1 MELAAP
7 LRTLED
13 AVAWLHECGFCLFQ
27 PHTAPVVAPDLLT
40 AVAGSSEQARMS
52 LRFVDDPD
60 KRLARDL
67 VFRMLRDRA
76 AYVAPFNESNQLL
89 IAPTELPYF
98 YALVGERNPKQP
110 PDAGPRGE
118 HLLVRHTFELLEKGG
133 PATVQQLHFQLGK
146 GVSETAVDRALHDL
160 WTKFRVCQIERNA
173 AQQPVWDL
181 LFHWAPEPVNQ
192 GRQLSSAEALSALMS
207 RYLETVVAAE
217 TGDVENFF
225 GHFIP
230 RSRVQEI
237 VRAMLGQRQFSYLR
251 LGQKILV
258 RMTPPP
264 EPDSREA
271 SRQRYLEKPKLEP
284 RVWKEKRP
292 KGEWRPK
299 SRFNRGPRPEFTR
312 GPKTEFKP
320 GASQEVRPPQSES
333 KPEFKRGPR
342 PEFKRGPRTEFKRGP
357 RPEFSRGPGA
367 KGRPARPPF
376 GARRERPEGQASD
389 RPPRFER
396 GARPEFKRG
405 PRPEFKRGPRPEFK
419 RGPRDV
425 RPGKFARNDRDRGPS
440 RDGENR
446 GARGKS
452 FGGPSK
458 FGEKKFGAKKFG
470 GKKFGGKP
478 FGAKAS
484 GGKSFGGKKFGGK
497 PFGAKSSSGRKF
509 GGKKFSGKP
518 SFQNKSGPKNG

>member
-1 MELAAP
+1 MLTAFELEQQRRRKWRATGNLELAAP

-13 AVAWLHECGFCLFQ
+13 ARAWLHECGFCLFQ
-27 PHTAPVVAPDLLT
+27 PHTTPVVAPDLLT
-40 AVAGSSEQARMS
+40 AVAGSAEQARMS

-67 VFRMLRDRA
+67 VFRMLRDHA
-76 AYVAPFNESNQLL
+76 AYAAPFNESNQLL

-98 YALVGERNPKQP
+98 YALAGERNPKQP

-258 RMTPPP
+258 QMTPPP

-271 SRQRYLEKPKLEP
+271 SRQRYLEKPKPEP
-284 RVWKEKRP
+284 RVSKERKPRDQWK
-292 KGEWRPK
+292 PK
-299 SRFNRGPRPEFTR
+299 SRFHR
-312 GPKTEFKP
+312 GPKPEFKP
-320 GASQEVRPPQSES
+320 SPGEEGRPPQGES

-342 PEFKRGPRTEFKRGP
+342 PEFKRGL
-357 RPEFSRGPGA
+357 
-367 KGRPARPPF
+367 
-376 GARRERPEGQASD
+376 
-389 RPPRFER
+389 
-396 GARPEFKRG
+396 RPEFKRG
-405 PRPEFKRGPRPEFK
+405 PRPEFKRGP
-419 RGPRDV
+419 GDG
-425 RPGKFARNDRDRGPS
+425 RPGKFARGDRDRSRGPS
-440 RDGENR
+440 RDGE
-446 GARGKS
+446 GGSARGKS
-452 FGGPSK
+452 FGGSPK
-458 FGEKKFGAKKFG
+458 FGEKKFGVQSSGRKKFG

-478 FGAKAS
+478 FGAKPS
-484 GGKSFGGKKFGGK
+484 GGKKFGGKKFGGK
-497 PFGAKSSSGRKF
+497 PFGAKSSGGGKF

-518 SFQNKSGPKNG
+518 SFRNKSGPKNG